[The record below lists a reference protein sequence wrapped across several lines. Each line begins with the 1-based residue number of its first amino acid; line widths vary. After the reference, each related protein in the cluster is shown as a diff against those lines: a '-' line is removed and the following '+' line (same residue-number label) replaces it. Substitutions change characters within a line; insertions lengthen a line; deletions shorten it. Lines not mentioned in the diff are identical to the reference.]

1 MEKFR
6 QKNIQML
13 VATDVAAR
21 GLDVD
26 NLTHV
31 INHKLP
37 DQIENYTH
45 RSGRTGR
52 AGNTG
57 VSIVLI
63 NRKEKSKIASIERKI
78 KQTFELKPIPTGNE
92 VCHKQILH
100 LIDRVKTT
108 DVNKSEIEGFL
119 PQIYEKLSGLDREEL
134 IQRFVSLEFNTFL
147 SYYENA
153 QDLNDLSTSSEK
165 SGRGSSENMTRFFI
179 NLGRKDR
186 LNPARLIG
194 LINDQQI
201 TEALDIGAIDI
212 LDTFSF
218 FEVDKNFEQETLAAF
233 EANQPKFSGRSVNIE
248 ITKKEKSTSRRK
260 ARRPL

>member
-1 MEKFR
+1 M
-6 QKNIQML
+6 
-13 VATDVAAR
+13 
-21 GLDVD
+21 
-26 NLTHV
+26 
-31 INHKLP
+31 
-37 DQIENYTH
+37 
-45 RSGRTGR
+45 
-52 AGNTG
+52 
-57 VSIVLI
+57 
-63 NRKEKSKIASIERKI
+63 
-78 KQTFELKPIPTGNE
+78 
-92 VCHKQILH
+92 
-100 LIDRVKTT
+100 KTT

-147 SYYENA
+147 SYENA

-165 SGRGSSENMTRFFI
+165 SGKGSSENMTRFFI

-248 ITKKEKSTSRRK
+248 ITKKKSQPVGEKVEDPLKTEEIKKGSVMVIKEEITTLLLVLAKRK
-260 ARRPL
+260 RKR